1 MSLLDQLKAKQ
12 EQPKAQV
19 QEEPETVETEVEVD
33 EETGEVVEETEEV
46 NETSNETPE
55 PETESAEDKLRR
67 RRDRELFQDEVKE
80 GKWNE
85 YQEAV
90 KELKTY
96 AESNKL
102 NYLKMISGVN
112 LKFRKTSSATST
124 YVRKQ
129 KEMNADEKEFDALK
143 TQFDTTVSDAI
154 QLFQNGID
162 ALAAKL
168 NYKPEEG
175 KSPVVQRTAYIE
187 NGREFKDFLSEQK

>member
-12 EQPKAQV
+12 EQPKDQV
-19 QEEPETVETEVEVD
+19 QEEPETVEEVD

-46 NETSNETPE
+46 NETPE

-90 KELKTY
+90 KAVKTV
-96 AESNKL
+96 AEANKL

-112 LKFRKTSSATST
+112 LKFRKTSSAAST

-129 KEMNADEKEFDALK
+129 KEMNAAEKEFDTAK
-143 TQFDTTVSDAI
+143 NTFDTTVKAAI
-154 QLFQNGID
+154 EKFQSEID
-162 ALAAKL
+162 TLAKKF

-175 KSPVVQRTAYIE
+175 KAPTVQRTAFIQ
-187 NGREFKDFLSEQK
+187 NGTEFKKFLAEQK